1 MTDRRRTSTRF
12 TLVRMGEHGPAIR
25 WGAVTL
31 LAGMY
36 LFAYL
41 IVQTILYVVL
51 QAPFRMGIVS
61 AVFAVHIA
69 FLVTVVEFQRQNL
82 NASKSIFRFNL
93 AYLFAM
99 TLLAA
104 LFFGSITSEVRATQR
119 GFERNSSLKAELDKL
134 IRGGN
139 VYFGAQNGK
148 RISCEITRPD
158 FSDRDLAVLIAAATS
173 TDSEVCELTLLVLE
187 KTAVT
192 DDGLQVLSACSKL
205 EFLAL
210 PASIALTDATLE
222 VISTCRELNYLS
234 FDKKKISEAQ
244 FDQLSKRL
252 PETKINGVSYRER
265 QSAKQN

>member
-1 MTDRRRTSTRF
+1 MTDPKRTPTSF
-12 TLVRMGEHGPAIR
+12 TWVRMGEHGPAIR

-31 LAGMY
+31 LVGSY

-51 QAPFRMGIVS
+51 QVPFRMGIVS
-61 AVFAVHIA
+61 AVFAVHLG
-69 FLVTVVEFQRQNL
+69 FLVTVVEYQRQNL

-119 GFERNSSLKAELDKL
+119 GLQRNSILKAELDKL

-139 VYFGAQNGK
+139 VYFGEQNGK

-158 FSDRDLAVLIAAATS
+158 FSDNDLADLIAAATN
-173 TDSEVCELTLLVLE
+173 TDSKVCELTMLVLE

-192 DDGLQVLSACSKL
+192 NEGLHVLSVCSKL
-205 EFLAL
+205 EFLSL

-222 VISTCRELNYLS
+222 TISTCKELNYLS
-234 FDKKKISEAQ
+234 FDQKKISEAQ

-252 PETKINGVSYRER
+252 PDTKINGVSYRDR